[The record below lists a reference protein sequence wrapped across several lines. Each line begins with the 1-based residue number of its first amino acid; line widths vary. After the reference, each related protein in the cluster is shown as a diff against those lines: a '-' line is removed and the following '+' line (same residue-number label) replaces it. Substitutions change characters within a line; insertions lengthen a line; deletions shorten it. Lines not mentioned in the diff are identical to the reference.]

1 MKEIDSSR
9 DESMKPSNVSA
20 MFFVIAFVSISK
32 TVVVSCWAVVQMRLH
47 PDISSEAVNLSLA
60 EPLYPGKRQPP
71 GRRFLMSQKRV

>member
-1 MKEIDSSR
+1 
-9 DESMKPSNVSA
+9 MKPSNVSA

-32 TVVVSCWAVVQMRLH
+32 TVVVSSWAVLQMRLH
-47 PDISSEAVNLSLA
+47 PGIPSKAVNLSLA